1 MNAMQL
7 GRPLT
12 RAPRGFTLIEVMIT
26 VAIIGILAA
35 VALPAYT
42 EQVKRSKRSNAQTV
56 MLQGAQFAQRYY
68 NAKNTY
74 SGLQG
79 GTGTFASSNYKI
91 APNDGGTANYNIT
104 FALNGSGF
112 IITAAP
118 NTSNFTDSKCGSLTL
133 TDTGVKGVT
142 GTDTVA
148 NCWR

>member
-1 MNAMQL
+1 MNSMQL

-12 RAPRGFTLIEVMIT
+12 RASRGFTLIEVMIT

-68 NAKNTY
+68 NAKNNYTD
-74 SGLQG
+74 LP
-79 GTGTFASSNYKI
+79 TTFASSNYKT
-91 APNDGGTANYNIT
+91 APNDGGTKNYDIVLTSTAST
-104 FALNGSGF
+104 FT
-112 IITAAP
+112 ITATP
-118 NTSNFTDSKCGSLTL
+118 VFTDAKCNKLTL
-133 TDTGVKGVT
+133 TDTGVKGVS